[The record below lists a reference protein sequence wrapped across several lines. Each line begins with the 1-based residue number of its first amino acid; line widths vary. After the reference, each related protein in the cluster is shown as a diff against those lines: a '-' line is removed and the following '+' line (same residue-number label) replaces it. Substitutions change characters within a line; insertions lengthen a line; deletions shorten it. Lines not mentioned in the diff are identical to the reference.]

1 MTGIQWVASEA
12 WVTASLLTSPQFH
25 VLLQGTL
32 GFSFPGV
39 YIPGLREFL
48 LKVRPKAEPGFEFHN
63 MLWEELFGCRVES
76 GGNTFESNLNA
87 TSHTSSL
94 KTYRYVGEKRTFMFS
109 ADENTRGAHER
120 PVCTGSEDLS
130 NVHSSY
136 TEVSKVRISYNV
148 YKAVYAI
155 AHALH
160 NLLECDGTAEDVG
173 CKQNKSNRPKE
184 VGKTAICMYCT
195 YGSIIVSILPIGDFI
210 LFLLYNAAVALPEDG
225 QLHQPVW

>member
-1 MTGIQWVASEA
+1 MTGIQWIASEA

-25 VLLQGTL
+25 FLLQGTL

-48 LKVRPKAEPGFEFHN
+48 LKVRPKAELGFEFHN
-63 MLWEELFGCRVES
+63 MLWEELFGCRLEFTADPS
-76 GGNTFESNLNA
+76 QANA
-87 TSHTSSL
+87 NVLDSIIEQDDQRDSKRHTKSPSSSL
-94 KTYRYVGEKRTFMFS
+94 ETYVGEKRTFKFL
-109 ADENTRGAHER
+109 ADENTTARER
-120 PVCTGSEDLS
+120 PVCTGAEDLS

-160 NLLECDGTAEDVG
+160 NLLECDSVGDSTTEAG
-173 CKQNKSNRPKE
+173 CKLNKSNTPKE
-184 VGKTAICMYCT
+184 VGKTTICMYMLASKSNHKSLI
-195 YGSIIVSILPIGDFI
+195 YHVYFN
-210 LFLLYNAAVALPEDG
+210 F
-225 QLHQPVW
+225 W